1 MRRCRIVE
9 SCTVSLVGMDPGKY
23 CSGRIS
29 AVPGLLSYCGCDV
42 PVQCSGF
49 IMHHACCL
57 LYPFVCHQQKGA
69 SAGEVVCLSAS
80 HLPADS
86 GRNPVCR
93 ICRSE
98 LSSDRLI
105 GRRVSSV
112 FAVCLLHGK
121 SHQVRCPE
129 RERRCPSPTI
139 KGAGAVFRPY
149 ENERIFAQAFLVP
162 YMTLRPLS
170 VLARCYQAFGRVKKI
185 NKSI

>member
-69 SAGEVVCLSAS
+69 PAGEVVCLSAI

-105 GRRVSSV
+105 GHTGIIRFRRMP
-112 FAVCLLHGK
+112 AA
-121 SHQVRCPE
+121 
-129 RERRCPSPTI
+129 REIPSGSLPRTGEKVPPNSKRRGT
-139 KGAGAVFRPY
+139 VFRPY
-149 ENERIFAQAFLVP
+149 ENERIFAQTFLVP
-162 YMTLRPLS
+162 NMTLRPLS
-170 VLARCYQAFGRVKKI
+170 VLARCYQAFGRVKK
-185 NKSI
+185 

>member
-1 MRRCRIVE
+1 MCIYWQIRLTAIFRKVFWVWSVINRIYTRHRICFCAVRRCRIVE

-69 SAGEVVCLSAS
+69 PAGEVVCLSAI

-105 GRRVSSV
+105 GHTGIIRFRRMPAAWEIPSSSLPRTGEKV
-112 FAVCLLHGK
+112 PLPNNK
-121 SHQVRCPE
+121 RCGS
-129 RERRCPSPTI
+129 CIPS
-139 KGAGAVFRPY
+139 V
-149 ENERIFAQAFLVP
+149 
-162 YMTLRPLS
+162 
-170 VLARCYQAFGRVKKI
+170 
-185 NKSI
+185 

>member
-69 SAGEVVCLSAS
+69 PAGEVVCLSAI

-105 GRRVSSV
+105 GHTGIIRFRRMPAAWEIPSSSLPRTGEKV
-112 FAVCLLHGK
+112 PLPDNKRCGSCL
-121 SHQVRCPE
+121 
-129 RERRCPSPTI
+129 PS
-139 KGAGAVFRPY
+139 V
-149 ENERIFAQAFLVP
+149 
-162 YMTLRPLS
+162 
-170 VLARCYQAFGRVKKI
+170 
-185 NKSI
+185 

>member
-23 CSGRIS
+23 RSGRIS
-29 AVPGLLSYCGCDV
+29 VVPGLLSYCGCDV

-69 SAGEVVCLSAS
+69 PAGEVVCLSAI

-105 GRRVSSV
+105 GHTGIIRFRRMPAARKIPSSS
-112 FAVCLLHGK
+112 LPRMG
-121 SHQVRCPE
+121 
-129 RERRCPSPTI
+129 RRCPSPTI

-149 ENERIFAQAFLVP
+149 EDERIFAQVFLVP
-162 YMTLRPLS
+162 NMTLRPLS
-170 VLARCYQAFGRVKKI
+170 VLARCYRLLGGYKK
-185 NKSI
+185 

>member
-1 MRRCRIVE
+1 MCIYWQIRLTAIFRKVFWVWSVINRIYTRHRICFLRCAPLSDCRI
-9 SCTVSLVGMDPGKY
+9 LHGIPY

-69 SAGEVVCLSAS
+69 PAGEVVCLSAI

-105 GRRVSSV
+105 GHTGFIRFRRVPAASEIPSSSLPRTGEKV
-112 FAVCLLHGK
+112 PLPDNK
-121 SHQVRCPE
+121 RCG
-129 RERRCPSPTI
+129 S
-139 KGAGAVFRPY
+139 Y
-149 ENERIFAQAFLVP
+149 N
-162 YMTLRPLS
+162 
-170 VLARCYQAFGRVKKI
+170 
-185 NKSI
+185 